1 MEEALPPGWI
11 KENIGGRTVFFSPS
25 PDRIKID
32 CNATLKHQ
40 HKRGKFLNV
49 ASLNFK
55 RKKLVKQQTVQK
67 PIFPEPVCPVKIE
80 FSRNED
86 KINSDLEKVAF
97 AVKQLT
103 IDPLNPV
110 DHRKELEAAAKLL
123 NKSRNSSS
131 VEKEE
136 MDSDFSETRAK
147 LTNCKNMEE
156 IVVILA
162 ESPFIRNQL
171 STMEKSSI
179 LEEMLSMGRSY
190 NKGPLNSFPP
200 NVNRNLYADIVRY
213 GLENAPR
220 MISLLIDLH
229 TDRDKCISPENVIKI
244 GFSFSQLA
252 ASVNDKLS
260 ALSKVKCLGLKS
272 GGLSKEALDVAAVT
286 GMTQS
291 SRCVAE
297 QNDFLAGISWELIAE
312 HAKKY
317 PHQSTMDNMD
327 MKRNG
332 IQHHLTL
339 SFIEIEQ
346 KCTEHLST
354 QGMSYEET
362 LELFKT
368 DLLLINS
375 VQNKEAKEQL
385 LKVITINLGRIF
397 AREIPALKFML
408 KVLPNHYNSI

>member
-131 VEKEE
+131 VGNEE
-136 MDSDFSETRAK
+136 QDSDSPDTRAK
-147 LTNCKNMEE
+147 LISCKNMEE
-156 IVVILA
+156 IVATLA
-162 ESPFIRNQL
+162 ESPLIRNQF
-171 STMEKSSI
+171 STI
-179 LEEMLSMGRSY
+179 
-190 NKGPLNSFPP
+190 
-200 NVNRNLYADIVRY
+200 
-213 GLENAPR
+213 
-220 MISLLIDLH
+220 
-229 TDRDKCISPENVIKI
+229 
-244 GFSFSQLA
+244 
-252 ASVNDKLS
+252 
-260 ALSKVKCLGLKS
+260 
-272 GGLSKEALDVAAVT
+272 
-286 GMTQS
+286 
-291 SRCVAE
+291 
-297 QNDFLAGISWELIAE
+297 
-312 HAKKY
+312 
-317 PHQSTMDNMD
+317 
-327 MKRNG
+327 
-332 IQHHLTL
+332 
-339 SFIEIEQ
+339 
-346 KCTEHLST
+346 
-354 QGMSYEET
+354 
-362 LELFKT
+362 
-368 DLLLINS
+368 
-375 VQNKEAKEQL
+375 
-385 LKVITINLGRIF
+385 
-397 AREIPALKFML
+397 
-408 KVLPNHYNSI
+408 